1 MQTDITIQK
10 VRIEY
15 EDHAYRSPLKFGGI
29 ITDKVT
35 LLNVYVRVKDR
46 NGREMEGFGSMP
58 LGNVWSFP
66 SRKHSYDETLAAMK
80 ALAAEIRDITES
92 YDDYDHP
99 VGINAVLEPLYR
111 QALPKVKAGCGLEES
126 IPVLCMLVVASPFDA
141 AIHDAFGKLQGL
153 HCYYTY
159 GREYMNHD
167 LSHYLNA
174 EFAGEYLDQ
183 YVTLEPK
190 PSMPLYHLIGAVD
203 PLLEEDIE
211 KRLNDGMPETLPEW
225 IAADELTHL
234 KIKLNGDNIDW
245 DVERVSRIDKITEEA
260 QQKRGND
267 QWCYSLDF
275 NERCASVEYLLDFL
289 KRVAEKAPRAMD
301 RVQYIEQPTA
311 RDLKAFPDNK
321 MHRAAEIKP
330 VVIDESLVDFESL
343 LLSRELGYTG
353 VALKAC
359 KGQSQA
365 LLMGAAAQKYGLFL
379 CVQDLTCPGASF
391 LHSAGLAS
399 HIPTIAAIE
408 GNGRQYCPIA
418 NQGWQDR
425 FPGSFKPKNG
435 NIQTGCLNGVGLGI
449 VPIAEG

>member
-1 MQTDITIQK
+1 MQTDITIQQ

-66 SRKHSYDETLAAMK
+66 SRKHSYDETLGAMK
-80 ALAAEIRDITES
+80 ALAEEIRDITDS

-99 VGINAVLEPLYR
+99 VGINAVWEPLYR
-111 QALPKVKAGCGLEES
+111 QALPKITAACGLEES

-159 GREYMNHD
+159 SSEYMNHD

-174 EFAGEYLDQ
+174 EFSGEYLDQ

-190 PSMPLYHLIGAVD
+190 PRMPLYHLIGAVD
-203 PLLEEDIE
+203 PLLDEDIE
-211 KRLNDGMPETLPEW
+211 KRLDDGMPETLPEW
-225 IAADELTHL
+225 IVADELTHL

-245 DVERVSRIDKITEEA
+245 DVERVSRIDRITEDA

-275 NERCASVEYLLDFL
+275 NERCASVEYLLEFL
-289 KRVAEKAPRAMD
+289 KLIAEKAPRAMD

-330 VVIDESLVDFESL
+330 VVIDESLEDFESL

-418 NQGWQDR
+418 NEGWKDR
-425 FPGSFKPKNG
+425 FPGSFKPKQG
-435 NIQTGCLNGVGLGI
+435 NIETGCLNGVGLGI